1 MRYQALKKKTFLAAA
16 TFTGIA
22 VLFPVLCM
30 AASENDVQTYTDTDF
45 AMDTVVS
52 ETLYTTGDDINS
64 KLTAVLTDVETNLLS
79 WTNEKSQ
86 IYKVNADSGKDTEI
100 SDELSGY
107 LKRLLK
113 IAEDSDGAFDPT
125 IGKLIRLWDIGG
137 ENQKIPEEAEIKN
150 VLKDSGYQKISLD
163 GNTIH
168 MEEGCSLD
176 LGAAGKGIGCDLIL
190 KELETKKDVTAAL
203 MNLGGSSVMTYGSK
217 PDGSSWNVAV
227 TDPRAENE
235 DDYLGVVALN
245 GTEFLSTSG
254 DYEKYFI
261 ENGVR
266 YHHIM
271 DPSTGYPA
279 ESGVTGVTVVC
290 DSGLEAD
297 ALSTACFVLGV
308 EKGAELLKTYGADGL
323 FVDEDH
329 HVYLTEGMKERF
341 SLLAD
346 SYSVEDIIE

>member
-79 WTNEKSQ
+79 WT
-86 IYKVNADSGKDTEI
+86 EI

-150 VLKDSGYQKISLD
+150 VLKDSGYQKIFLD
-163 GNTIH
+163 GNTVH
-168 MEEGCSLD
+168 MEEGCALD
-176 LGAAGKGIGCDLIL
+176 LGATGKGIGCDLIL
-190 KELETKKDVTAAL
+190 KELETKKDVIAAL

-261 ENGVR
+261 ENAVR

-308 EKGAELLKTYGADGL
+308 EKGTQLLKAYGADGL

-346 SYSVEDIIE
+346 SYSVEDIAE